1 MQRAELAEVV
11 RERVAGVLGVP
22 VEEIDESTDLRQTYG
37 VDSLELMEIG
47 ARLENS
53 LNTRLAAEDLLGM
66 ENIGNAIDLL
76 HERLR
81 ERP

>member
-22 VEEIDESTDLRQTYG
+22 VEEIDETTDLRQTYD

-53 LNTRLAAEDLLGM
+53 LDTRLAAEDLLGM
-66 ENIGNAIDLL
+66 ENVGNAIDLL